1 MDEDR
6 VLSLKLQ
13 VAEQSVWRS
22 QVSIDQFD

>member
-13 VAEQSVWRS
+13 VAEQSVWQS